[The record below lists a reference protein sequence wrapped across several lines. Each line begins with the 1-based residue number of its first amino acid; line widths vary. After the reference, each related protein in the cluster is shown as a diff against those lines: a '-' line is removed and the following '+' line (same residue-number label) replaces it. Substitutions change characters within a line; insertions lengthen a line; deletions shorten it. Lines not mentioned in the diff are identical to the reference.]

1 MKSKTEVVP
10 RARKR
15 ERERE
20 RETERRRK
28 KENPFG
34 RVAVF
39 AIVFLHPT
47 RWKEREEKKLRRE
60 RERERERET
69 MSLEEPRGRALRA
82 RQPVNYSLNNMERE
96 SLGGLGSNTPTW
108 LKSTVST
115 FIFISFRFVSF
126 SSFPFSL
133 SSSPTPSLSRSDF

>member
-1 MKSKTEVVP
+1 
-10 RARKR
+10 
-15 ERERE
+15 
-20 RETERRRK
+20 
-28 KENPFG
+28 
-34 RVAVF
+34 
-39 AIVFLHPT
+39 
-47 RWKEREEKKLRRE
+47 
-60 RERERERET
+60 